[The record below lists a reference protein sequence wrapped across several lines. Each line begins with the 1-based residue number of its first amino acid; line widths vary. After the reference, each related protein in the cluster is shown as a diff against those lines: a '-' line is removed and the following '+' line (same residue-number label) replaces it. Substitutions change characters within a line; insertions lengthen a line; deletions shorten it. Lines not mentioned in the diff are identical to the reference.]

1 MAKKILT
8 SGFMFKCSTFE
19 NSMNYVAISRTL
31 LNDRRNIPL
40 RFTSP
45 INIKKPNIKIKL
57 PYNRQEETWS
67 Q

>member
-1 MAKKILT
+1 
-8 SGFMFKCSTFE
+8 
-19 NSMNYVAISRTL
+19 MNYVAISRTL